1 MELDEDFL
9 KAPMGE
15 RPPLPGDKEEGQE
28 CRAFH
33 PSAVKAFKIQTRLNA
48 TTIAQEEAKKA
59 DQVAAV
65 ERSAAVLHELQ
76 GGPIDGGGD
85 GGQLL
90 KNLDLDLFRE
100 NCWISWARTGGG
112 PHRSSSR
119 PRPLRRRRRRSTRP
133 DKRRAPLRPE
143 CSSPSSLH
151 SVRGLTRSELPLRQG
166 SLNRSQ
172 HGGTSAW
179 TTSRPSRTLTSK
191 PRRSSR
197 WVGTPFRRPS
207 KAGGAIAARPGAEG
221 PDRRPTIPPASG
233 SGATSSG
240 AEGPDRPS
248 ATPGGLDTQDPEVQL
263 AVLRWMMSKRVGEV
277 RIFAGRWVRRPGPV
291 HVPDWAN
298 NLTKVNPEALEKGT
312 HPRNHQAG
320 GLPWARYSI
329 EELNQQAKAGDRPYP
344 QNLRS
349 PHDPDDDFHWARQI
363 SSWTLPGLLGMF
375 GHSFTLRQ
383 LWGVWESLPLLQGS
397 RQRGPKNKAQNQI
410 RLEGWETLKKEA
422 RCFLKE
428 EGLPLPQTGPEWRLV
443 YRAMGQ
449 VLAARAFL
457 TDTPA
462 EVMQLPV
469 QDVADSKQQ
478 MILRAVCDERISVP
492 LESLIQF
499 PEVYKALM
507 DRIGGPGALAEV
519 KVNWRCNTK
528 QWWVGAVPDAVA
540 PSIYRKLGYTDDM
553 IKLMG
558 LDPSAPGCR
567 TGADGP
573 DIRPRGGE
581 GDEGIVYPPIT
592 SDNVHGV
599 VGKEYRKKNFSAET
613 KHAFWAHMECGLV
626 LSSVTPWELI
636 PKTKGETRGGYMCKY
651 CKGYWR
657 AGGGG
662 TRLLQIRAGKA
673 ILQLVLD
680 EPPDGLYNRW
690 VKERL
695 EFYRRVE
702 PSAPL
707 RDVSVV
713 DQKVPRFRFGHTTQT
728 GHVSD
733 AIWELILRNPE
744 AAALKRIDDIAKGAA

>member
-33 PSAVKAFKIQTRLNA
+33 PRAVKAFKIQTRLNA

-76 GGPIDGGGD
+76 GGAIDGGGD

-100 NCWISWARTGGG
+100 KLLDKLGADWGRPTPELLQAQTTAEEAKAKHQARQAKGA
-112 PHRSSSR
+112 
-119 PRPLRRRRRRSTRP
+119 LETRMLEP
-133 DKRRAPLRPE
+133 IKPPF
-143 CSSPSSLH
+143 
-151 SVRGLTRSELPLRQG
+151 
-166 SLNRSQ
+166 
-172 HGGTSAW
+172 SAW
-179 TTSRPSRTLTSK
+179 PNEVRVAIETGVFEPTTAWRDFSMDDLTSLTDSYLEAK
-191 PRRSSR
+191 AVISLGRN
-197 WVGTPFRRPS
+197 PFPAALLTDLPDLAGIPMP
-207 KAGGAIAARPGAEG
+207 KAGGSGVARPGAEG
-221 PDRRPTIPPASG
+221 PDRQPTIPPALG

-240 AEGPDRPS
+240 AEGPDKPS
-248 ATPGGLDTQDPEVQL
+248 ATPVGLDTQDPEVQL

-312 HPRNHQAG
+312 HPRSHQAG
-320 GLPWARYSI
+320 GLPWARYSVD
-329 EELNQQAKAGDRPYP
+329 ELNQQAKAGDRPYP
-344 QNLRS
+344 EDLRS
-349 PHDPDDDFHWARQI
+349 IFWAAPHDPDEDFHWARQI

-383 LWGVWESLPLLQGS
+383 LWGVWESLPLLQGP

-410 RLEGWETLKKEA
+410 RLEGWETLKEDA

-428 EGLPLPQTGPEWRLV
+428 EGLPFPQTGPEWRLV
-443 YRAMGQ
+443 YRAMGK

-469 QDVADSKQQ
+469 QDVADTKEQ

-492 LESLIQF
+492 VESLMQF

-599 VGKEYRKKNFSAET
+599 VGKDYRKKNFSAET
-613 KHAFWAHMECGLV
+613 KHVFWAHMECGLV

-636 PKTKGETRGGYMCKY
+636 PKTKGETRGGYMQ
-651 CKGYWR
+651 G
-657 AGGGG
+657 
-662 TRLLQIRAGKA
+662 
-673 ILQLVLD
+673 VLARRGRGHSP
-680 EPPDGLYNRW
+680 PPDPGRQSH
-690 VKERL
+690 
-695 EFYRRVE
+695 
-702 PSAPL
+702 PSAGAGRAARWTVQPL
-707 RDVSVV
+707 GQGTVGVLPPGRAVC
-713 DQKVPRFRFGHTTQT
+713 PAAGC
-728 GHVSD
+728 
-733 AIWELILRNPE
+733 LRGGPE
-744 AAALKRIDDIAKGAA
+744 SPTV